1 MSKENLDQVE
11 ILTKIQKLRA
21 IADDVEYNGIH
32 NPHSTTLL
40 EIRELELKEELEKE
54 MRQLYVKK
62 IDTKIEEYKKLADR
76 NFERDQPTK
85 CLPQGGNND

>member
-11 ILTKIQKLRA
+11 ILTKIQKLQE

-40 EIRELELKEELEKE
+40 EIKELELKEELETE
-54 MRQLYVKK
+54 MRQMYVKK
-62 IDTKIEEYKKLADR
+62 IDAKIEEYKKMADQ
-76 NFERDQPTK
+76 NFERDQPLK
-85 CLPQGGNND
+85 LSQGRDND